1 MLMMLIRPM
10 KQSDLSACADI
21 LCSVYNNDLW
31 RCNWD
36 KSTAEAYLSD
46 FFHAAK
52 FVGFVIESEGE
63 ILGGIFAREKIWWN
77 NSEIFVEE
85 MFIRPDRQGK
95 GLGSMLLGEMEAYVR
110 EKGLAGITLS
120 TNRYAPAPAFYR
132 KNGFVDCGH
141 VLYMA
146 KEIEG

>member
-1 MLMMLIRPM
+1 MMIRPM
-10 KQSDLSACADI
+10 IQSDLPACADI

-31 RCNWD
+31 QCNWD
-36 KSTAEAYLSD
+36 KCTAEAYLSD

-77 NSEIFVEE
+77 NSEVFVEE

-95 GLGSMLLGEMEAYVR
+95 GLGLMLLGEMEAYVR

-146 KEIEG
+146 KEIES

>member
-1 MLMMLIRPM
+1 MMIRPM
-10 KQSDLSACADI
+10 IQSDLPACADI

-31 RCNWD
+31 QCNWD
-36 KSTAEAYLSD
+36 KCTAEAYLSD

-77 NSEIFVEE
+77 NSEVFVEE

-95 GLGSMLLGEMEAYVR
+95 GLGLMLLGEMEAYVR
-110 EKGLAGITLS
+110 EKGLACITLS